1 MISSYT
7 FGIYPRSE
15 ELIEATRKNTEN
27 LDSLSQKE
35 TEGYISA
42 QKNAGIGFISD
53 PLLQWDDIFRP
64 FAGYAKSDMEGD
76 EVPRH
81 FAWTTSLNRI
91 FEMNVFYR
99 VLSFMEHPWNLGSR
113 YGNRIHTNL
122 ALSLLPKNRTVA
134 VVEPYTFANL
144 HTVSPAYDRNF
155 NDDLAKMLREEID
168 SLVESGFEV
177 IQLLAPSIAY
187 NKEVD
192 FGVVSDALKILT
204 DGLKAKTILHTY
216 FGDVSTK
223 IESLLDLP
231 VSGLGFDI
239 TTTPASSIEKHSFS
253 DKILTVG
260 IINSFNTAIEKPQEC
275 IKQVDEINAQ
285 TKPKESYVSNNFDL
299 EYVPKEFAMNKISVL
314 GEIARGAKDV

>member
-35 TEGYISA
+35 TEEYISA
-42 QKNAGIGFISD
+42 QKNANLGFVSD
-53 PLLQWDDIFRP
+53 PLLKWDDIFRP
-64 FAGYAKSDMEGD
+64 FSNLTS
-76 EVPRH
+76 VNLS
-81 FAWTTSLNRI
+81 SLNRI
-91 FEMNVFYR
+91 YEMNTFYR
-99 VLSFMEHPWNLGSR
+99 ILSFDGLDFTDGGKIIQSNLDS
-113 YGNRIHTNL
+113 
-122 ALSLLPKNRTVA
+122 SLPKNRTVA
-134 VVEPYTFANL
+134 IPEPFTFAQL
-144 HTVSPAYDRNF
+144 HTSKEFKSKEDFTIN
-155 NDDLAKMLREEID
+155 LAKILRAEVN

-192 FGVVSDALKILT
+192 FGVISDALKIIT

-239 TTTPASSIEKHSFS
+239 TLSLIH
-253 DKILTVG
+253 I
-260 IINSFNTAIEKPQEC
+260 
-275 IKQVDEINAQ
+275 
-285 TKPKESYVSNNFDL
+285 
-299 EYVPKEFAMNKISVL
+299 
-314 GEIARGAKDV
+314 

>member
-1 MISSYT
+1 LISSYT

-35 TEGYISA
+35 TEEYISA
-42 QKNAGIGFISD
+42 QKNANLGFVSD
-53 PLLQWDDIFRP
+53 PLLKWDDIFRP
-64 FAGYAKSDMEGD
+64 FSNLTS
-76 EVPRH
+76 VNLS
-81 FAWTTSLNRI
+81 SLNRI
-91 FEMNVFYR
+91 YEMNTFYR
-99 VLSFMEHPWNLGSR
+99 ILSFDGLDFTDGGKIIQSNLDS
-113 YGNRIHTNL
+113 
-122 ALSLLPKNRTVA
+122 SLPKNRTVA
-134 VVEPYTFANL
+134 IPEPFTFAQL
-144 HTVSPAYDRNF
+144 HTSKEFKSKEDFTIN
-155 NDDLAKMLREEID
+155 LAKILRAEVN

-192 FGVVSDALKILT
+192 FGVISDALKIIT
-204 DGLKAKTILHTY
+204 DGLNAKTILHTY

-239 TTTPASSIEKHSFS
+239 TTTPTSSIEKHSFS

>member
-35 TEGYISA
+35 TDEYINA
-42 QKNAGIGFISD
+42 QKNANLGFVSD
-53 PLLQWDDIFRP
+53 PLLKWDDIFRP
-64 FAGYAKSDMEGD
+64 FSSLTS
-76 EVPRH
+76 VNLS
-81 FAWTTSLNRI
+81 SLNRI
-91 FEMNVFYR
+91 YEMNTFYR
-99 VLSFMEHPWNLGSR
+99 ILSFDGSDFTDGGNIVQSNLDS
-113 YGNRIHTNL
+113 
-122 ALSLLPKNRTVA
+122 SLPKNKTVA
-134 VVEPYTFANL
+134 IPEPFTFAEL
-144 HTVSPAYDRNF
+144 HTSKKF
-155 NDDLAKMLREEID
+155 KKKDDFIINLAKMLRPEID

-192 FGVVSDALKILT
+192 FGLVSDALKIIT

-260 IINSFNTAIEKPQEC
+260 VINSFNTAIEKPQEC
-275 IKQVDEINAQ
+275 INQVDEINAK

>member
-1 MISSYT
+1 LISSYT

-27 LDSLSQKE
+27 LGSLFQKE
-35 TEGYISA
+35 TEEYITA
-42 QKNAGIGFISD
+42 QTNANLGFVSD
-53 PLLQWDDIFRP
+53 PLLKWDDIFRP
-64 FAGYAKSDMEGD
+64 FSNLEGVTPTALD
-76 EVPRH
+76 
-81 FAWTTSLNRI
+81 RI
-91 FEMNVFYR
+91 YEMNTFYR
-99 VLSFMEHPWNLGSR
+99 VLSFDGSAFTDGGNTVKSNLDS
-113 YGNRIHTNL
+113 
-122 ALSLLPKNRTVA
+122 SLPKNKTA
-134 VVEPYTFANL
+134 AIPEPLTFAEL
-144 HTVSPAYDRNF
+144 HTSNEFKRKEDFVIN
-155 NDDLAKMLREEID
+155 LAKMLRVEID
-168 SLVESGFEV
+168 SLVELGFEV

-192 FGVVSDALKILT
+192 FGVVSDALKIIT

-239 TTTPASSIEKHSFS
+239 TTTPTSSIEKHSFS
-253 DKILTVG
+253 DKLLTIGV
-260 IINSFNTAIEKPQEC
+260 INSFNTAIEKPQEY

>member
-1 MISSYT
+1 LISSYT

-27 LDSLSQKE
+27 LDSLFQSE

-42 QKNAGIGFISD
+42 QKNANLGFVSD
-53 PLLQWDDIFRP
+53 PLLKWDDIFRP
-64 FAGYAKSDMEGD
+64 FSNLS
-76 EVPRH
+76 EVTPT
-81 FAWTTSLNRI
+81 ALNRI
-91 FEMNVFYR
+91 YEMNTFYR
-99 VLSFMEHPWNLGSR
+99 VLSFNGSAFTDGGNTVQSNLDS
-113 YGNRIHTNL
+113 
-122 ALSLLPKNRTVA
+122 SLPKNKTYA
-134 VVEPYTFANL
+134 IPEPFTLAEL
-144 HTVSPAYDRNF
+144 HTSNEFKRKEDFVIN
-155 NDDLAKMLREEID
+155 LAKMLRVEID
-168 SLVESGFEV
+168 SLVESGFEA
-177 IQLLAPSIAY
+177 IQLLGPSIAY
-187 NKEVD
+187 NNEVD
-192 FGVVSDALKILT
+192 FGLVSDALKILT
-204 DGLKAKTILHTY
+204 SGLEAKTILHTY
-216 FGDVSTK
+216 FGDVSKK

-253 DKILTVG
+253 DKLLTVG

-275 IKQVDEINAQ
+275 IKQVDEINAK

>member
-35 TEGYISA
+35 TEEYISA
-42 QKNAGIGFISD
+42 QKNANLGFVSD
-53 PLLQWDDIFRP
+53 PLLKWDDIFRP
-64 FAGYAKSDMEGD
+64 FSNLEG
-76 EVPRH
+76 VTPT
-81 FAWTTSLNRI
+81 ALNRI
-91 FEMNVFYR
+91 YEMNTFYR
-99 VLSFMEHPWNLGSR
+99 VLSFGGSAFTDGGNTVKSNLDS
-113 YGNRIHTNL
+113 
-122 ALSLLPKNRTVA
+122 SLPKNKTVA
-134 VVEPYTFANL
+134 IPEPFTFAEL
-144 HTVSPAYDRNF
+144 HTSNEFKRKEDFVLN
-155 NDDLAKMLREEID
+155 LAKMLRVEID

-192 FGVVSDALKILT
+192 FGLVSDALKIIT

-223 IESLLDLP
+223 IENLLDLP

-239 TTTPASSIEKHSFS
+239 TTTPTSSIEKHSFS
-253 DKILTVG
+253 DKLLTIG

-275 IKQVDEINAQ
+275 IKQIDEINAK

-314 GEIARGAKDV
+314 GEIVRGAKDI

>member
-1 MISSYT
+1 LISSYT

-27 LDSLSQKE
+27 LNSLFQKE
-35 TEGYISA
+35 TEEYISA
-42 QKNAGIGFISD
+42 QKNANLGFVSD
-53 PLLQWDDIFRP
+53 PLLKWDDIFRP
-64 FAGYAKSDMEGD
+64 FSNLETATPTA
-76 EVPRH
+76 
-81 FAWTTSLNRI
+81 LNRI
-91 FEMNVFYR
+91 YEMNTFYR
-99 VLSFMEHPWNLGSR
+99 VLSFDGQTFTDDGNLVQS
-113 YGNRIHTNL
+113 NL
-122 ALSLLPKNRTVA
+122 DLSLLPKNRA
-134 VVEPYTFANL
+134 AAIPEPFTFAQR
-144 HTVSPAYDRNF
+144 HTSKGFKTKEDFTIN
-155 NDDLAKMLREEID
+155 LAKMLRVEID
-168 SLVESGFEV
+168 SLVESGFEL
-177 IQLLAPSIAY
+177 IQLLGPSIAY
-187 NKEVD
+187 NNEVD
-192 FGVVSDALKILT
+192 FGLVSDALKIIT

-216 FGDVSTK
+216 FGDISTK

-253 DKILTVG
+253 DKLLTIG

>member
-35 TEGYISA
+35 TDEYINA
-42 QKNAGIGFISD
+42 QKNANLGFVSD
-53 PLLQWDDIFRP
+53 PLLKWDDIFRP
-64 FAGYAKSDMEGD
+64 FSSLTS
-76 EVPRH
+76 VNLS
-81 FAWTTSLNRI
+81 SLNRI
-91 FEMNVFYR
+91 YEMNTFYR
-99 VLSFMEHPWNLGSR
+99 ILSFDGSDFTDGGNIVQSNLDS
-113 YGNRIHTNL
+113 
-122 ALSLLPKNRTVA
+122 SLPKNKTVA
-134 VVEPYTFANL
+134 IPEPFTFAEL
-144 HTVSPAYDRNF
+144 HTSKKF
-155 NDDLAKMLREEID
+155 KKKDDFIINLAKMLRPEID

-192 FGVVSDALKILT
+192 FGVISDALKIIT
-204 DGLKAKTILHTY
+204 DGLKAKTVLHTY
-216 FGDVSTK
+216 FGDVSKK

-253 DKILTVG
+253 NKSLTIG

-275 IKQVDEINAQ
+275 IKQVDEINAN

>member
-27 LDSLSQKE
+27 LDSLSQSE
-35 TEGYISA
+35 TEEYITA
-42 QKNAGIGFISD
+42 QKNANLGFVSD
-53 PLLQWDDIFRP
+53 PLLKWDDIFRP
-64 FAGYAKSDMEGD
+64 FSSLTS
-76 EVPRH
+76 VNLS
-81 FAWTTSLNRI
+81 SLNRI
-91 FEMNVFYR
+91 YEMNTFYR
-99 VLSFMEHPWNLGSR
+99 ILSFDGSDFTDGGNIVQSNLDS
-113 YGNRIHTNL
+113 
-122 ALSLLPKNRTVA
+122 SLPKNKTVA
-134 VVEPYTFANL
+134 IPEPFTFAEL
-144 HTVSPAYDRNF
+144 HTSKKF
-155 NDDLAKMLREEID
+155 KKKDDFIINLAKMLRPEID

-192 FGVVSDALKILT
+192 FGVISDALKIIT

-239 TTTPASSIEKHSFS
+239 TTTPASSIEKHSFA

-260 IINSFNTAIEKPQEC
+260 VINSFNTAIEKPQEC

>member
-35 TEGYISA
+35 TDEYINA
-42 QKNAGIGFISD
+42 QKNANLGFVSD
-53 PLLQWDDIFRP
+53 PLLKWDDIFRP
-64 FAGYAKSDMEGD
+64 FSSLTS
-76 EVPRH
+76 VNLS
-81 FAWTTSLNRI
+81 SLNRI
-91 FEMNVFYR
+91 YEMNTFYR
-99 VLSFMEHPWNLGSR
+99 ILSFDGSDFTDGGNIVQSNLDS
-113 YGNRIHTNL
+113 
-122 ALSLLPKNRTVA
+122 SLPKNKTVA
-134 VVEPYTFANL
+134 IPEPFTFAEL
-144 HTVSPAYDRNF
+144 HTSKKF
-155 NDDLAKMLREEID
+155 KKKDDFIINLAKMLRPEID

-192 FGVVSDALKILT
+192 FGVVSDALKIIT

-216 FGDVSTK
+216 FGDVSAK
-223 IESLLDLP
+223 IENLLDLP

-253 DKILTVG
+253 NKSLTIG

-275 IKQVDEINAQ
+275 IKQVDEINAK

-299 EYVPKEFAMNKISVL
+299 EYIPKEFAMNKISVL

>member
-35 TEGYISA
+35 TEEYISA
-42 QKNAGIGFISD
+42 QKNANLGFVSD
-53 PLLQWDDIFRP
+53 PLLKWDDIFRP
-64 FAGYAKSDMEGD
+64 FSSLTS
-76 EVPRH
+76 VNLS
-81 FAWTTSLNRI
+81 SLNRI
-91 FEMNVFYR
+91 YEMNTFYR
-99 VLSFMEHPWNLGSR
+99 ILSFDGLDFTDGGKIIQSNLDS
-113 YGNRIHTNL
+113 
-122 ALSLLPKNRTVA
+122 SLPKNRTVA
-134 VVEPYTFANL
+134 IPEPFTFAQL
-144 HTVSPAYDRNF
+144 HTSKEFKSKEDFTIN
-155 NDDLAKMLREEID
+155 LAKILRAEVN

-192 FGVVSDALKILT
+192 FGVISDALKIIT

-239 TTTPASSIEKHSFS
+239 TTTPTSSIEKHSFS
-253 DKILTVG
+253 DKILTMG

-275 IKQVDEINAQ
+275 IKQVNEINAQ

>member
-35 TEGYISA
+35 TEEYISA
-42 QKNAGIGFISD
+42 QKNANLGFVSD
-53 PLLQWDDIFRP
+53 PLLKWDDIFRP
-64 FAGYAKSDMEGD
+64 FSNLTS
-76 EVPRH
+76 VNLS
-81 FAWTTSLNRI
+81 SLNRI
-91 FEMNVFYR
+91 YEMNTFYR
-99 VLSFMEHPWNLGSR
+99 ILSFDGLDFTDGGKIIQSNLDS
-113 YGNRIHTNL
+113 
-122 ALSLLPKNRTVA
+122 SLPKNRTVA
-134 VVEPYTFANL
+134 IPEPFTFAQL
-144 HTVSPAYDRNF
+144 HTSKEFKSKEDFTIN
-155 NDDLAKMLREEID
+155 LAKILRAEVN

-192 FGVVSDALKILT
+192 FGVISDALKIIT

-239 TTTPASSIEKHSFS
+239 TTTPTSSIEKHSFS

>member
-27 LDSLSQKE
+27 LNSLFQKE
-35 TEGYISA
+35 TEEYISA
-42 QKNAGIGFISD
+42 QKNTGLGFVSD
-53 PLLQWDDIFRP
+53 PLLKWDDIFRP
-64 FAGYAKSDMEGD
+64 FSNLETVTPTA
-76 EVPRH
+76 
-81 FAWTTSLNRI
+81 LNRI
-91 FEMNVFYR
+91 YEMNTFYR
-99 VLSFMEHPWNLGSR
+99 VLSFDGSKFTDNGNLVQS
-113 YGNRIHTNL
+113 NL
-122 ALSLLPKNRTVA
+122 DLSLLPKNRTA
-134 VVEPYTFANL
+134 AIPEPFTFAEL
-144 HTVSPAYDRNF
+144 HTSKEFKRKEDFTIN
-155 NDDLAKMLREEID
+155 LAKMLRAEID

-192 FGVVSDALKILT
+192 FGLVSDSLKIIT
-204 DGLKAKTILHTY
+204 DGLNAKTILHTY

-239 TTTPASSIEKHSFS
+239 TTTPASSIEKYSFS
-253 DKILTVG
+253 DKILTIG

-275 IKQVDEINAQ
+275 IKQIDEINAK

>member
-1 MISSYT
+1 LISSYT

-27 LDSLSQKE
+27 LDSLFQSE
-35 TEGYISA
+35 TEEYISA
-42 QKNAGIGFISD
+42 QKNSALGFVSD
-53 PLLQWDDIFRP
+53 PLLKWDDIFRP
-64 FAGYAKSDMEGD
+64 FSNLS
-76 EVPRH
+76 EVTPT
-81 FAWTTSLNRI
+81 ALNRI
-91 FEMNVFYR
+91 YEMNTFYR
-99 VLSFMEHPWNLGSR
+99 VLSFDGFTFTDGGNTVKSNLDS
-113 YGNRIHTNL
+113 
-122 ALSLLPKNRTVA
+122 SLPKNKTVA
-134 VVEPYTFANL
+134 IPEPFTFAEL
-144 HTVSPAYDRNF
+144 HTSSEYKRKEDFVIN
-155 NDDLAKMLREEID
+155 LAKMLRTEID
-168 SLVESGFEV
+168 SLIGAGFEI

-192 FGVVSDALKILT
+192 FGVVSDALKIIT
-204 DGLKAKTILHTY
+204 GGLKAKTILHTY

-275 IKQVDEINAQ
+275 INLVDEINTQ

>member
-27 LDSLSQKE
+27 LDSLFQKE
-35 TEGYISA
+35 TEEYISA
-42 QKNAGIGFISD
+42 QKNAGLGFVSD
-53 PLLQWDDIFRP
+53 PLLKWDDIFRP
-64 FAGYAKSDMEGD
+64 FSNLSSVTPTA
-76 EVPRH
+76 
-81 FAWTTSLNRI
+81 LNRI
-91 FEMNVFYR
+91 YEMNTFYR
-99 VLSFMEHPWNLGSR
+99 VLSFDGQDLVGGGNIFQSNLDS
-113 YGNRIHTNL
+113 
-122 ALSLLPKNRTVA
+122 SLPKNKTVA
-134 VVEPYTFANL
+134 IPEPFTFAEL
-144 HTVSPAYDRNF
+144 HTSNEFKRKEDFVIN
-155 NDDLAKMLREEID
+155 LAKMLRVEID

-192 FGVVSDALKILT
+192 FGVVSDALKIIT

-223 IESLLDLP
+223 IESLLNLP

-253 DKILTVG
+253 DKSLTIG

>member
-1 MISSYT
+1 LISSYT

-27 LDSLSQKE
+27 LDSLFQKE
-35 TEGYISA
+35 TEEYISA
-42 QKNAGIGFISD
+42 QKNAGLGFVSD
-53 PLLQWDDIFRP
+53 PLLKWDDIFRP
-64 FAGYAKSDMEGD
+64 FVNPPAVKPA
-76 EVPRH
+76 
-81 FAWTTSLNRI
+81 ALNRI
-91 FEMNVFYR
+91 FEMNMFYR
-99 VLSFMEHPWNLGSR
+99 VLSFDGKDLVGGGNIVQSNLDS
-113 YGNRIHTNL
+113 
-122 ALSLLPKNRTVA
+122 SLPKNKTVA
-134 VVEPYTFANL
+134 IPEPFTFAEL
-144 HTVSPAYDRNF
+144 HTSNEFKRKEDFVIN
-155 NDDLAKMLREEID
+155 LAKMLRVEID

-192 FGVVSDALKILT
+192 FGVVSDALKIIT

-275 IKQVDEINAQ
+275 IRQVDEINAQ

-314 GEIARGAKDV
+314 GEIARGVKDV

>member
-1 MISSYT
+1 LISSYT

-35 TEGYISA
+35 TEEYISA
-42 QKNAGIGFISD
+42 QKNANLGFVSD
-53 PLLQWDDIFRP
+53 PLLKWDDIFRP
-64 FAGYAKSDMEGD
+64 FSNLS
-76 EVPRH
+76 EVTPT
-81 FAWTTSLNRI
+81 ALNRI
-91 FEMNVFYR
+91 YEMNTFYR
-99 VLSFMEHPWNLGSR
+99 VLSFDGSAFTDGGNTVKSNLDS
-113 YGNRIHTNL
+113 
-122 ALSLLPKNRTVA
+122 SLPKNKSVA
-134 VVEPYTFANL
+134 IPEPFTFAEL
-144 HTVSPAYDRNF
+144 HTSNELKRKEDFVIN
-155 NDDLAKMLREEID
+155 LAKMLRVEIN

-192 FGVVSDALKILT
+192 FGVVSDALKIIT

-253 DKILTVG
+253 DKLLTIG

>member
-27 LDSLSQKE
+27 LSSLFQKE
-35 TEGYISA
+35 TEEYITA
-42 QKNAGIGFISD
+42 QTNANLGFVSD
-53 PLLQWDDIFRP
+53 PLLKWDDIFRP
-64 FAGYAKSDMEGD
+64 FSNLS
-76 EVPRH
+76 EVTPT
-81 FAWTTSLNRI
+81 ALNRI
-91 FEMNVFYR
+91 YEMNTFYR
-99 VLSFMEHPWNLGSR
+99 VLSFDGSAFTDGGNTVKSNLDS
-113 YGNRIHTNL
+113 
-122 ALSLLPKNRTVA
+122 SLPKNKTA
-134 VVEPYTFANL
+134 AIPEPFTFAEL
-144 HTVSPAYDRNF
+144 HTSNEFKRKEDFVIN
-155 NDDLAKMLREEID
+155 LAKMLRAEMD
-168 SLVESGFEV
+168 SLIGAGFEI

-192 FGVVSDALKILT
+192 FGLVSDGLKILT
-204 DGLKAKTILHTY
+204 DGLEAKTVLHTY

-275 IKQVDEINAQ
+275 INQVDEINAK

>member
-1 MISSYT
+1 LISSYT

-35 TEGYISA
+35 TEEYITA
-42 QKNAGIGFISD
+42 QINANLGFVSD
-53 PLLQWDDIFRP
+53 PLLKWDDIFRP
-64 FAGYAKSDMEGD
+64 FSNLEG
-76 EVPRH
+76 VTPT
-81 FAWTTSLNRI
+81 ALNRI
-91 FEMNVFYR
+91 YEMNTFYR
-99 VLSFMEHPWNLGSR
+99 VLSFGGSAFTDGGNTVKSNLDS
-113 YGNRIHTNL
+113 
-122 ALSLLPKNRTVA
+122 SLPKNKTVA
-134 VVEPYTFANL
+134 IPEPFTFAEL
-144 HTVSPAYDRNF
+144 HTSDEFKKKEDFVIN
-155 NDDLAKMLREEID
+155 LAKMLRVEID

-177 IQLLAPSIAY
+177 IQLLATSIAY

-192 FGVVSDALKILT
+192 FGVVSDALKIIT
-204 DGLKAKTILHTY
+204 DGLKAKTSIHTY

-260 IINSFNTAIEKPQEC
+260 VINSFNTAIEKPQEC
-275 IKQVDEINAQ
+275 INQVDEINAQ

-314 GEIARGAKDV
+314 GEIARGVKDV

>member
-27 LDSLSQKE
+27 LDSLFQSE

-42 QKNAGIGFISD
+42 QINANLGFVSD
-53 PLLQWDDIFRP
+53 HLLKWDDIFRP
-64 FAGYAKSDMEGD
+64 FSHLSVVTPTA
-76 EVPRH
+76 
-81 FAWTTSLNRI
+81 LNRI
-91 FEMNVFYR
+91 YEMNTFYR
-99 VLSFMEHPWNLGSR
+99 VLSFDGQDLVGGGNIVQSNLDS
-113 YGNRIHTNL
+113 
-122 ALSLLPKNRTVA
+122 SLPKNKTA
-134 VVEPYTFANL
+134 AIPEPFTFAEL
-144 HTVSPAYDRNF
+144 HTSNKFKRKEDFTIN
-155 NDDLAKMLREEID
+155 LAKMLRVEID
-168 SLVESGFEV
+168 SLVKSGFEA
-177 IQLLAPSIAY
+177 IQLLGPSIAY
-187 NKEVD
+187 NNEVD
-192 FGVVSDALKILT
+192 FGLVSDALKILT
-204 DGLKAKTILHTY
+204 SGLEAKTILHTY
-216 FGDVSTK
+216 FGDVSKK

-253 DKILTVG
+253 DKLLTVG

-275 IKQVDEINAQ
+275 IKQVDEINAK
-285 TKPKESYVSNNFDL
+285 TKPKESYVSTNFDL

>member
-1 MISSYT
+1 LISSYT

-27 LDSLSQKE
+27 LDSLFQKE
-35 TEGYISA
+35 TEEYISA
-42 QKNAGIGFISD
+42 QKNAGLGFVSD
-53 PLLQWDDIFRP
+53 PLLKWDDIFRP
-64 FAGYAKSDMEGD
+64 FSNLSSVTPTA
-76 EVPRH
+76 
-81 FAWTTSLNRI
+81 LNRI
-91 FEMNVFYR
+91 YEMNTFYR
-99 VLSFMEHPWNLGSR
+99 VLSFDGQDLVGGGNIVQSNLDS
-113 YGNRIHTNL
+113 
-122 ALSLLPKNRTVA
+122 SLPKNKTVA
-134 VVEPYTFANL
+134 IPEPFTFAEL
-144 HTVSPAYDRNF
+144 HTSNKFKRKEDFTIN
-155 NDDLAKMLREEID
+155 LAKMLRAEID
-168 SLVESGFEV
+168 HLVESGFEV

-192 FGVVSDALKILT
+192 FGIVSDALKIIT

-223 IESLLDLP
+223 IESLLNLP

-253 DKILTVG
+253 DKILTIG

-275 IKQVDEINAQ
+275 IKQVDEINAK

>member
-27 LDSLSQKE
+27 LNSLFQKE
-35 TEGYISA
+35 TEEYISA
-42 QKNAGIGFISD
+42 QKNTGLGFVSD
-53 PLLQWDDIFRP
+53 PLLKWDDIFRP
-64 FAGYAKSDMEGD
+64 FSNLETVTPTA
-76 EVPRH
+76 
-81 FAWTTSLNRI
+81 LNRI
-91 FEMNVFYR
+91 YEMNTFYR
-99 VLSFMEHPWNLGSR
+99 VLSFDGSKFTDNGNLVQS
-113 YGNRIHTNL
+113 NL
-122 ALSLLPKNRTVA
+122 DLSLLPKNRTA
-134 VVEPYTFANL
+134 AIPEPFTFAEL
-144 HTVSPAYDRNF
+144 HTSKEFKRKEDFTIN
-155 NDDLAKMLREEID
+155 LAKMLRAEID

-192 FGVVSDALKILT
+192 FGLVSDALKILT

-239 TTTPASSIEKHSFS
+239 TTTPASSIEKYSFS
-253 DKILTVG
+253 DKILTIG

-275 IKQVDEINAQ
+275 IKQIDEINAK

>member
-1 MISSYT
+1 LISSYT

-27 LDSLSQKE
+27 LDSLFQSE
-35 TEGYISA
+35 TEEYISI
-42 QKNAGIGFISD
+42 QKNADIGFISD
-53 PLLQWDDIFRP
+53 PLLKWDDIFRP
-64 FAGYAKSDMEGD
+64 FSNLSGVTPTA
-76 EVPRH
+76 
-81 FAWTTSLNRI
+81 LNRI
-91 FEMNVFYR
+91 YEMNTFYR
-99 VLSFMEHPWNLGSR
+99 VLSFDGSAFTDGGNMVKSNLDS
-113 YGNRIHTNL
+113 
-122 ALSLLPKNRTVA
+122 SLPKNKTVA
-134 VVEPYTFANL
+134 IPEPFTFAEL
-144 HTVSPAYDRNF
+144 HTSNEFKRKEDFVIN
-155 NDDLAKMLREEID
+155 LAKMLRVEID

-192 FGVVSDALKILT
+192 FSVVSDALKIIT
-204 DGLKAKTILHTY
+204 DGLNAKTILHTY

-239 TTTPASSIEKHSFS
+239 TTTPTSSIEKHSFS
-253 DKILTVG
+253 DKILTIG

-275 IKQVDEINAQ
+275 INQVDEINAK

-314 GEIARGAKDV
+314 GEIARGVKDV